1 MREQQD
7 MGSLPTTE
15 SHVVRGAMVLGLAA
29 LLSKLI
35 GTLQKIPLQNIAG
48 DGVFG
53 IYNAVYPFY
62 ILIVFLATAGFPVA
76 ISKFVA
82 ERMAHDDE
90 AGARRILHVSMALLS
105 AAGIAG
111 FILLHQGA
119 DRIAGWMDNIHTAE
133 AIRCSS
139 FALLIVP
146 VMSAVR
152 GYFQGKSMMV
162 PTAVSQVAEQLIRV
176 ATMLFLLLILTRA
189 GLEESIVAA
198 GAALG
203 STAGG
208 VAGLLVMMYY
218 YRKDRRRPSLERV
231 EIRAQGASH
240 VQEVAPLQ
248 TLLWQLVRYAVL
260 VCLGAIVVPMMS
272 IVDTFTVP
280 RLLKMSFAD
289 EMQAMAAFG
298 IYNRGLPL
306 VQLVGMVASSISVSI
321 IPAITQ
327 DHLSGNLDKLRQRST
342 ILLRWSWI
350 LGAASTLGIVLLAE
364 PINVA
369 LYRDSN
375 GTDTMAW
382 VACMAVVS
390 TINIMTGAIL
400 QGIGKVNAP
409 AWHLLIAVG
418 VKIALNLWLVPVL
431 GMNGAAIAGVAAYGI
446 AALLNGIVL
455 FQTLGLRISW
465 GELVVKP
472 LLMMGMLSVTVG
484 ATTTLMPELLHG
496 FGLASGRVEAFIV
509 TLVGIV
515 IGVVTFA
522 GSGMG
527 FGVITAQELAMLPGV
542 KKYIPR
548 LERLGLL
555 KKGINGGMKSG

>member
-15 SHVVRGAMVLGLAA
+15 SHVVKGAMVLGLAA

-90 AGARRILHVSMALLS
+90 VGARRILHVSMVLLGV
-105 AAGIAG
+105 AGIAG

-218 YRKDRRRPSLERV
+218 YRKERRRPSLQRV

-240 VQEVAPLQ
+240 VQEAAPLQ

-431 GMNGAAIAGVAAYGI
+431 GMNGAAIAGVVAYGI

-496 FGLASGRVEAFIV
+496 FGLANGRVEAVIV

>member
-15 SHVVRGAMVLGLAA
+15 SHVVKGAMVLGLAA

-82 ERMAHDDE
+82 ERMTYGDE
-90 AGARRILHVSMALLS
+90 AGARRILHVSMALLGV
-105 AAGIAG
+105 AGVAG
-111 FILLHQGA
+111 CILLNQGA
-119 DRIAGWMDNIHTAE
+119 DQIAVWMDNVQTAE

-139 FALLIVP
+139 FALLVVP

-152 GYFQGKSMMV
+152 GYFQGKSMMG

-176 ATMLFLLLILTRA
+176 ATMLFLLLFLTR
-189 GLEESIVAA
+189 GDVEESVVAA
-198 GAALG
+198 GATFG

-208 VAGLLVMMYY
+208 MAGLLVMMYY
-218 YRKDRRRPSLERV
+218 YRKDRKRPSLQRE
-231 EIRAQGASH
+231 GTWLHDAS
-240 VQEVAPLQ
+240 PISLR
-248 TLLWQLVRYAVL
+248 TLMWQLVRYAAL

-280 RLLKMSFAD
+280 RLLKMSYAD
-289 EMQAMAAFG
+289 ELQAMAAFG
-298 IYNRGLPL
+298 VYNRGLPL
-306 VQLVGMVASSISVSI
+306 VQLVGMVASSISVSV
-321 IPAITQ
+321 IPAIAK
-327 DHLSGNLDKLRQRST
+327 DHLSSNLDKLRQRST
-342 ILLRWSWI
+342 ILIRWSWI

-465 GELVVKP
+465 GELVVKS

-484 ATTTLMPELLHG
+484 ATTTLLPELLHG
-496 FGLASGRVEAFIV
+496 FGLANGRVEAVIV

-515 IGVVTFA
+515 IGVVTFI

-555 KKGINGGMKSG
+555 KRSINGGMKSG

>member
-1 MREQQD
+1 MKEQQD
-7 MGSLPTTE
+7 MGSMHSD
-15 SHVVRGAMVLGLAA
+15 SHVVKGAMVLGLAA

-62 ILIVFLATAGFPVA
+62 ILVVFLATAGFPVA

-82 ERMAHDDE
+82 ERVAEGDDV
-90 AGARRILHVSMALLS
+90 GARRILRVSMVLLG
-105 AAGIAG
+105 AAGIVG
-111 FILLHQGA
+111 CILLNQGA
-119 DRIAGWMDNIHTAE
+119 DRIAGWMDNVHTAE

-146 VMSAVR
+146 LMSAIR

-162 PTAVSQVAEQLIRV
+162 PTAVSQVAEQVIRV
-176 ATMLFLLLILTRA
+176 ATMLFLLLFLTR
-189 GLEESIVAA
+189 GGVEESVVAA

-208 VAGLLVMMYY
+208 IAGMLVMMYY
-218 YRKDRRRPSLERV
+218 YHKDRSKASVSADEQAAEPLRSLVWRL
-231 EIRAQGASH
+231 
-240 VQEVAPLQ
+240 VQ
-248 TLLWQLVRYAVL
+248 YAVL

-280 RLLKMSFAD
+280 RLLKMSYGD
-289 EMQAMAAFG
+289 ELQAMAAFG
-298 IYNRGLPL
+298 VYNRGLPL

-327 DHLSGNLDKLRQRST
+327 DHMSRKLDKLRQRST
-342 ILLRWSWI
+342 ILIRWSWI
-350 LGAASTLGIVLLAE
+350 LGAASTLGLVLLAE
-364 PINVA
+364 PINIA
-369 LYRDSN
+369 LYSDSN

-409 AWHLLIAVG
+409 AWHLLVAVG
-418 VKIALNLWLVPVL
+418 VKIVLNLWLVPVL
-431 GMNGAAIAGVAAYGI
+431 GLNGAAIAGVAAYGI
-446 AALLNGIVL
+446 AALLNAIVL
-455 FQTLGLRISW
+455 LRTLRLRISW
-465 GELVVKP
+465 RDLVVKP
-472 LLMMGMLSVTVG
+472 LLMMGFLSAGVIVANML
-484 ATTTLMPELLHG
+484 LPDLLQG
-496 FGLASGRVEAFIV
+496 IGLGNERVEAVIV
-509 TLVGIV
+509 SLVGIV
-515 IGVVTFA
+515 IGVAAFA
-522 GSGMG
+522 GSGIWLG
-527 FGVITAQELAMLPGV
+527 AITAQELAMLPGA
-542 KKYIPR
+542 KKYIPK

-555 KKGINGGMKSG
+555 KRH